1 MTDVD
6 RVTLEII
13 QSSLQAISDEMFAAF
28 RKTAMSAIIYE
39 VLDMGTGITD
49 ARGELASSGAGI
61 PAFVGVLD
69 KAVKRIVELYPGAED
84 VREGDIFATN
94 DPFYGGVTHLN
105 DVVLAMP
112 VFADEALVAWTANI
126 AHWNDVGGMVP
137 GSISNE
143 AREIFQEGLRIPA
156 VKLVEEGRPSRSVME
171 IMRCNSRLPDY
182 LEGDMWAG
190 IAAARIGERRILE
203 LIRKYGRETFVTAV
217 ASFMDYGEQV
227 ARRELARLP
236 KGRFTLAE
244 EQDSGAMYSVA
255 VDIGDDAFTID
266 LRDNPDQD
274 TGPNNASRDGSL
286 IAAQMIFMNITDA
299 GGSANAGH
307 FRPLEVLTRAGSV
320 FDAAPPAAFATYY
333 EVEIRLYDLLWRCLA
348 PHLGDRLPAGS
359 FGSVCGTFI
368 GGPHPDTG
376 RHFTIVEPQVGGWG
390 GSASRDGNSAVFSG
404 FHGDTFNC
412 PAEVAEARY
421 GLYVDRLAL
430 NDEEGGE
437 GEQRGGK
444 GILLDYRVR
453 SDGCFFTCA
462 YTRHEH
468 PPWGLAGGRD
478 GSPNYAEVIRTDGS
492 VERYAVVTALEV
504 NEGDVIRI
512 RTACGGGY
520 GDPLRRPRELVLDDL
535 RNGHVTEQRARDVYG
550 LRRRP
555 KSGSRRKR
563 YGWRRTRIPLG
574 ATLIRVVRG
583 PAAASVDRRLQSV
596 VWRPPGRGR
605 GSG

>member
-1 MTDVD
+1 MTQSASD
-6 RVTLEII
+6 RITLEII
-13 QSSLQAISDEMFAAF
+13 QSSLQAASDEMFAAF

-49 ARGELASSGAGI
+49 AHGELASSGAGI

-69 KAVKRIVELYPGAED
+69 KAVKRIIELHPDPNAFAP
-84 VREGDIFATN
+84 GDIFATN

-112 VFADEALVAWTANI
+112 VFADGELVAWTANI

-143 AREIFQEGLRIPA
+143 AREIYQEGLRLPA
-156 VKLVEEGRPSRSVME
+156 VKIVEGGRPIRSVMD
-171 IMRCNSRLPDY
+171 IMRANSRLPDF
-182 LEGDMWAG
+182 LEGDLWAG
-190 IAAARIGERRILE
+190 IAAARVGERRILE
-203 LIRKYGRETFVTAV
+203 LVRKYGRETFVTAL

-227 ARRELARLP
+227 ARRELAALP
-236 KGRFTLAE
+236 KGRFALSE
-244 EQDSGAMYSVA
+244 EQDSGAVYSVA
-255 VDIGDDAFTID
+255 VEITDETFTID

-274 TGPNNASRDGSL
+274 PGPNNASRDGSL
-286 IAAQMIFMNITDA
+286 IAAQMIFLNSTDA
-299 GGSANAGH
+299 GGFANAGH
-307 FRPLEVLTRAGSV
+307 FRSLVLLTRPGSV
-320 FDAAPPAAFATYY
+320 FDAQPPAAFATYY

-359 FGSVCGTFI
+359 FGSICGTFI

-376 RHFTIVEPQVGGWG
+376 RHFTIVEPQLGGWG
-390 GSASRDGNSAVFSG
+390 GSAARDGNTAVFSG

-430 NDEEGGE
+430 NEEPGGE
-437 GEQRGGK
+437 GRHRGGR

-462 YTRHEH
+462 YTRNRH
-468 PPWGLAGGRD
+468 PPWGLARGLD
-478 GSPNYAEVIRTDGS
+478 GSPNYAEVIRRDGS
-492 VERYAVVTALEV
+492 VERHAVVTALEV

-512 RTACGGGY
+512 RTGSGGGY
-520 GDPLRRPRELVLDDL
+520 GDPRERPREVVLEDV
-535 RNGHVTEQRARDVYG
+535 RNGLLTPDRAREVYG
-550 LRRRP
+550 V
-555 KSGSRRKR
+555 G
-563 YGWRRTRIPLG
+563 
-574 ATLIRVVRG
+574 
-583 PAAASVDRRLQSV
+583 
-596 VWRPPGRGR
+596 
-605 GSG
+605 